1 MVAGVALVMLAAGA
15 AGAAAQEARVFFVS
29 PADGSQHSEDVV
41 SIEFGAENYP
51 ISAIPEGFDQE
62 TGTPR
67 EGVGHYH
74 LGYNTGCL
82 PVGEIT
88 PQGEG
93 WQHFGD
99 GSNTT
104 TLENAPAGTYELT
117 VQIGDDQHRTQ
128 EGLCATD
135 DQHRGDRLG
144 SGGRHGLRQSVAEP
158 RVEHRERRAP

>member
-1 MVAGVALVMLAAGA
+1 MRTDSVWMRTSVVAGVALVMLLVGA
-15 AGAAAQEARVFFVS
+15 ATGAAQDEDARVFFVS
-29 PADGSQHSEDVV
+29 PADGSEHSEDVIN
-41 SIEFGAENYP
+41 IEFGAENYP

-67 EGVGHYH
+67 DGVGHYH

-82 PVGEIT
+82 DVGIII

-128 EGLCATD
+128 EGLCATISIEVTD
-135 DQHRGDRLG
+135 GQ
-144 SGGRHGLRQSVAEP
+144 
-158 RVEHRERRAP
+158 

>member
-1 MVAGVALVMLAAGA
+1 MRIDSVWMRSSVVAGVALVMVLLGGA
-15 AGAAAQEARVFFVS
+15 PVAAQDEDARVFFVS
-29 PADGSQHSEDVV
+29 PADGSEHSEDVIT
-41 SIEFGAENYP
+41 IEFGAENYP

-67 EGVGHYH
+67 DGVGHYH
-74 LGYNTGCL
+74 LGYDTGCL
-82 PVGEIT
+82 DVGIII

-128 EGLCATD
+128 EGLCATISIEVTD
-135 DQHRGDRLG
+135 GQ
-144 SGGRHGLRQSVAEP
+144 
-158 RVEHRERRAP
+158 

>member
-1 MVAGVALVMLAAGA
+1 MSFDSAWTRSIVAAGVALVMVAAGA
-15 AGAAAQEARVFFVS
+15 VGAAASSAAEGAAQEARVFFVT

-82 PVGEIT
+82 PVGEII

-128 EGLCATD
+128 EGLCTTISIEVTD
-135 DQHRGDRLG
+135 
-144 SGGRHGLRQSVAEP
+144 
-158 RVEHRERRAP
+158 

>member
-1 MVAGVALVMLAAGA
+1 MRIDGAGMRLSVVVVGAFALLLAGA

-29 PADGSQHSEDVV
+29 PDDGSQHAEDVI

-82 PVGEIT
+82 PVGEII

-99 GSNTT
+99 GSSTT

-128 EGLCATD
+128 EGLCATISID
-135 DQHRGDRLG
+135 VTD
-144 SGGRHGLRQSVAEP
+144 
-158 RVEHRERRAP
+158 

>member
-1 MVAGVALVMLAAGA
+1 MQLDSAWMRLSVAAVATFVFLLAGA
-15 AGAAAQEARVFFVS
+15 AGAAAQKARIFFVS
-29 PADGSQHSEDVV
+29 PADGSQHSDAV
-41 SIEFGAENYP
+41 INIQFGAENYP

-82 PVGEIT
+82 PVGEII

-104 TLENAPAGTYELT
+104 TLENAPAGIYELT

-128 EGLCATD
+128 GGLCTTI
-135 DQHRGDRLG
+135 
-144 SGGRHGLRQSVAEP
+144 SIEVTE
-158 RVEHRERRAP
+158 

>member
-1 MVAGVALVMLAAGA
+1 MRIQGVRTLAAVGSAMAIGMLAAGA
-15 AGAAAQEARVFFVS
+15 AVAEAQEARVFFVA
-29 PADGSQHSEDVV
+29 PADGSAHSDDVID
-41 SIEFGAENYP
+41 IEFGAENYP

-67 EGVGHYH
+67 DSVGHYH
-74 LGYNTGCL
+74 LGYDTGCL
-82 PVGEIT
+82 PVGEII

-99 GSNTT
+99 GSSTT

-128 EGLCATD
+128 EGLCATI
-135 DQHRGDRLG
+135 RIE
-144 SGGRHGLRQSVAEP
+144 VTE
-158 RVEHRERRAP
+158 

>member
-1 MVAGVALVMLAAGA
+1 MRIDGAGMRLSVAVVGAFALLLAGA

-29 PADGSQHSEDVV
+29 PDDGSQHAEDVI

-82 PVGEIT
+82 LVGEII

-99 GSNTT
+99 GSSTT

-128 EGLCATD
+128 EGLCTTISIEVTD
-135 DQHRGDRLG
+135 
-144 SGGRHGLRQSVAEP
+144 
-158 RVEHRERRAP
+158 

>member
-1 MVAGVALVMLAAGA
+1 MRTDSVWMRSGVVAGA
-15 AGAAAQEARVFFVS
+15 ALVLLLVGAAPGAAQDGDARVFFVS
-29 PADGSQHSEDVV
+29 PADGSQHSEDVIT
-41 SIEFGAENYP
+41 IEFGAENYP

-67 EGVGHYH
+67 DGVGHYH
-74 LGYNTGCL
+74 LGYDTGCL
-82 PVGEIT
+82 DVGIII

-128 EGLCATD
+128 EGLCASISIEVTD
-135 DQHRGDRLG
+135 GQ
-144 SGGRHGLRQSVAEP
+144 
-158 RVEHRERRAP
+158 

>member
-1 MVAGVALVMLAAGA
+1 MRIDSAGVRFGVAVVGAFALLLAGA
-15 AGAAAQEARVFFVS
+15 AGAAAQDARVFFVS
-29 PADGSQHSEDVV
+29 PADGAEHSEDVI

-82 PVGEIT
+82 PVGEII

-99 GSNTT
+99 GSSTT

-128 EGLCATD
+128 EGLCATI
-135 DQHRGDRLG
+135 
-144 SGGRHGLRQSVAEP
+144 SIEVTE
-158 RVEHRERRAP
+158 

>member
-1 MVAGVALVMLAAGA
+1 MRIDSVRMRSGVAAGA
-15 AGAAAQEARVFFVS
+15 ALAMLLFGAAAGSAQEARVFFVS
-29 PADGSQHSEDVV
+29 PADGSEHSEDVIT
-41 SIEFGAENYP
+41 IEFGAENYP

-67 EGVGHYH
+67 DGVGHYH
-74 LGYNTGCL
+74 LGYGTGCL
-82 PVGEIT
+82 DVGIII

-128 EGLCATD
+128 EGLCETISIQVTD
-135 DQHRGDRLG
+135 GQ
-144 SGGRHGLRQSVAEP
+144 
-158 RVEHRERRAP
+158 

>member
-1 MVAGVALVMLAAGA
+1 MRIGSVWMRSSLAAVAAFMFLLGGA

-29 PADGSQHSEDVV
+29 PADGSQHAEDVIT
-41 SIEFGAENYP
+41 IEFGAENYP
-51 ISAIPEGFDQE
+51 ISPIPEGFDQE

-82 PVGEIT
+82 PVGEII
-88 PQGEG
+88 PEGQG

-99 GSNTT
+99 GSSTT

-128 EGLCATD
+128 EGLCTTISIEVTD
-135 DQHRGDRLG
+135 
-144 SGGRHGLRQSVAEP
+144 
-158 RVEHRERRAP
+158 

>member
-1 MVAGVALVMLAAGA
+1 MRIDSVWMRSGVVAGA
-15 AGAAAQEARVFFVS
+15 ALVLLLVGAAPGAAQEARVFFVS
-29 PADGSQHSEDVV
+29 PADGSEHSEDVIT
-41 SIEFGAENYP
+41 IEFGAENYP
-51 ISAIPEGFDQE
+51 ISAIPDGFDQE

-67 EGVGHYH
+67 DGVGHYH

-82 PVGEIT
+82 DVGIII

-99 GSNTT
+99 GSSTT

-128 EGLCATD
+128 EGLCETISIEVTD
-135 DQHRGDRLG
+135 GQ
-144 SGGRHGLRQSVAEP
+144 
-158 RVEHRERRAP
+158 

>member
-1 MVAGVALVMLAAGA
+1 MRIDSVWMRSGVVAGA
-15 AGAAAQEARVFFVS
+15 ALVLLLVGAAPGAAQDARVFFVS
-29 PADGSQHSEDVV
+29 PADGSEHSEDVIT
-41 SIEFGAENYP
+41 IEFGAENYP

-67 EGVGHYH
+67 DGVGHYH

-82 PVGEIT
+82 DVGIII

-128 EGLCATD
+128 EGLCATISIEVTD
-135 DQHRGDRLG
+135 GQ
-144 SGGRHGLRQSVAEP
+144 
-158 RVEHRERRAP
+158 

>member
-1 MVAGVALVMLAAGA
+1 MRIDSVWMRSGVVAGA
-15 AGAAAQEARVFFVS
+15 ALVLLLVGAAPGAAQEARVFFVS
-29 PADGSQHSEDVV
+29 PADGSEHSEDVV
-41 SIEFGAENYP
+41 TIEFGAENYP

-67 EGVGHYH
+67 DGVGHYH

-82 PVGEIT
+82 DVGIII

-99 GSNTT
+99 GSSTT

-128 EGLCATD
+128 EGLCATISIEVTD
-135 DQHRGDRLG
+135 GQ
-144 SGGRHGLRQSVAEP
+144 
-158 RVEHRERRAP
+158 

>member
-1 MVAGVALVMLAAGA
+1 MRNDSVWMRSSVVAGFLVVLLLGA
-15 AGAAAQEARVFFVS
+15 APGLAQEARVFFVT

-41 SIEFGAENYP
+41 NIEFGAENYP

-74 LGYNTGCL
+74 LGYDTGCL
-82 PVGEIT
+82 AVGEII

-128 EGLCATD
+128 EGLCGTISIQVTD
-135 DQHRGDRLG
+135 GQ
-144 SGGRHGLRQSVAEP
+144 
-158 RVEHRERRAP
+158 

>member
-1 MVAGVALVMLAAGA
+1 MRIDSVWMRSGVVAGA
-15 AGAAAQEARVFFVS
+15 ALVLLLVGAAPGAAQEARVFFVS
-29 PADGSQHSEDVV
+29 PADGSEHSEDVIT
-41 SIEFGAENYP
+41 IEFGAENYP

-67 EGVGHYH
+67 DGVGHYH

-82 PVGEIT
+82 DVGIII

-99 GSNTT
+99 GSSTT

-128 EGLCATD
+128 EGLCATISIEVTD
-135 DQHRGDRLG
+135 GQ
-144 SGGRHGLRQSVAEP
+144 
-158 RVEHRERRAP
+158 

>member
-1 MVAGVALVMLAAGA
+1 MQIDSTWIKSGIAAGA
-15 AGAAAQEARVFFVS
+15 VFAVLLAGATGAAAQEARVFFVA
-29 PADGSQHSEDVV
+29 PADGSQLAEDVIN
-41 SIEFGAENYP
+41 IEFGAENYP

-67 EGVGHYH
+67 EGMGHYH

-82 PVGEIT
+82 AVGVII

-128 EGLCATD
+128 EGLCATI
-135 DQHRGDRLG
+135 
-144 SGGRHGLRQSVAEP
+144 SIEVTE
-158 RVEHRERRAP
+158 

>member
-1 MVAGVALVMLAAGA
+1 MRIDSAWMRSSVAAVATFAFLLIGA
-15 AGAAAQEARVFFVS
+15 DGASAQKARIFFVS
-29 PADGSQHSEDVV
+29 PADGAQHAEDVIN
-41 SIEFGAENYP
+41 IEFGAENYP

-82 PVGEIT
+82 PVGKII

-128 EGLCATD
+128 EGLCTTI
-135 DQHRGDRLG
+135 
-144 SGGRHGLRQSVAEP
+144 SIEVTE
-158 RVEHRERRAP
+158 

>member
-1 MVAGVALVMLAAGA
+1 MMRIDRSRMRSGVPAGLAVAVFLAGA
-15 AGAAAQEARVFFVS
+15 AGAAASGGAAAEAAQEAPRVFFVT
-29 PADGSQHSEDVV
+29 PADGSRHAEDVIA
-41 SIEFGAENYP
+41 IEFGAENYP

-74 LGYNTGCL
+74 LGYGTGCL
-82 PVGEIT
+82 PVGVII

-104 TLENAPAGTYELT
+104 TLENAPAGSYELT

-128 EGLCATD
+128 EGLCATI
-135 DQHRGDRLG
+135 RIE
-144 SGGRHGLRQSVAEP
+144 VTE
-158 RVEHRERRAP
+158 

>member
-1 MVAGVALVMLAAGA
+1 MRIDGAGMRFSVAVVGAFALLLAGA

-29 PADGSQHSEDVV
+29 PDDGSQHAEDVI

-82 PVGEIT
+82 PVGEII

-99 GSNTT
+99 GSSTT

-128 EGLCATD
+128 EGLCATISID
-135 DQHRGDRLG
+135 VTD
-144 SGGRHGLRQSVAEP
+144 
-158 RVEHRERRAP
+158 

>member
-1 MVAGVALVMLAAGA
+1 MRIDSVWMRSSVVAGVALVLLLVGGA
-15 AGAAAQEARVFFVS
+15 PGAAQEARVFFVS
-29 PADGSQHSEDVV
+29 PADGSQHSEDVIT
-41 SIEFGAENYP
+41 IEFGAENYP

-67 EGVGHYH
+67 DGVGHYH
-74 LGYNTGCL
+74 LGYDTGCL
-82 PVGEIT
+82 DVGIII

-128 EGLCATD
+128 EGLCATISIEVTD
-135 DQHRGDRLG
+135 GQ
-144 SGGRHGLRQSVAEP
+144 
-158 RVEHRERRAP
+158 

>member
-1 MVAGVALVMLAAGA
+1 MRIQGVRTLAAAGVAIVMGLAGA
-15 AGAAAQEARVFFVS
+15 AVAEAQEARVFFVA
-29 PADGSQHSEDVV
+29 PADGSRHSADVID
-41 SIEFGAENYP
+41 IEFGAENYP

-67 EGVGHYH
+67 DGVGHYH
-74 LGYNTGCL
+74 LGYDTGCL
-82 PVGEIT
+82 PVGEII

-99 GSNTT
+99 GSSTT

-128 EGLCATD
+128 EGLCATI
-135 DQHRGDRLG
+135 
-144 SGGRHGLRQSVAEP
+144 SIEVSE
-158 RVEHRERRAP
+158 

>member
-1 MVAGVALVMLAAGA
+1 MRMDSVWMRSGLVAGA
-15 AGAAAQEARVFFVS
+15 ALVLLLVGAAPGAAQEARVFFVS
-29 PADGSQHSEDVV
+29 PADGSEHSEDVIT
-41 SIEFGAENYP
+41 IEFGAENYP

-67 EGVGHYH
+67 DGVGHYH

-82 PVGEIT
+82 DVGIII

-99 GSNTT
+99 GSSTT

-128 EGLCATD
+128 EGLCATISIEVTD
-135 DQHRGDRLG
+135 GQ
-144 SGGRHGLRQSVAEP
+144 
-158 RVEHRERRAP
+158 

>member
-1 MVAGVALVMLAAGA
+1 MRIQGVRTLAAVGSAIVVLAAGA
-15 AGAAAQEARVFFVS
+15 AVAEAQEARVFFVA
-29 PADGSQHSEDVV
+29 PADGSSHSADVIA
-41 SIEFGAENYP
+41 IEFGAENYP

-67 EGVGHYH
+67 AGVGHYH
-74 LGYNTGCL
+74 LGYDTGCL
-82 PVGEIT
+82 PVGEII

-99 GSNTT
+99 GSSTT

-128 EGLCATD
+128 EGLCATI
-135 DQHRGDRLG
+135 
-144 SGGRHGLRQSVAEP
+144 SIEVTE
-158 RVEHRERRAP
+158 

>member
-1 MVAGVALVMLAAGA
+1 MRIDSVWMRSSVVAGVALVMLLLGA
-15 AGAAAQEARVFFVS
+15 APGSAQEARVFFES
-29 PADGSQHSEDVV
+29 PADGSQHSEDVIN
-41 SIEFGAENYP
+41 IEFGAESYP

-74 LGYNTGCL
+74 LGYDTGCL
-82 PVGEIT
+82 AVGVII

-117 VQIGDDQHRTQ
+117 VQLGDDQHRTQ
-128 EGLCATD
+128 EGLCATISIQVTD
-135 DQHRGDRLG
+135 GQ
-144 SGGRHGLRQSVAEP
+144 
-158 RVEHRERRAP
+158 

>member
-1 MVAGVALVMLAAGA
+1 MRMDSVWMRSGVVAGA
-15 AGAAAQEARVFFVS
+15 ALVLLLVGAAPGAAQEARVFFVS
-29 PADGSQHSEDVV
+29 PADGSEHSEDVIT
-41 SIEFGAENYP
+41 IEFGAENYP

-67 EGVGHYH
+67 DGVGHYH

-82 PVGEIT
+82 DVGIII

-99 GSNTT
+99 GSSTT

-128 EGLCATD
+128 EGLCATISIEVTD
-135 DQHRGDRLG
+135 GQ
-144 SGGRHGLRQSVAEP
+144 
-158 RVEHRERRAP
+158 

>member
-1 MVAGVALVMLAAGA
+1 MRIDSVWMRSSVVAGVALVLLLVGGA
-15 AGAAAQEARVFFVS
+15 PGAAQEARVFFVS
-29 PADGSQHSEDVV
+29 PGDGSQHSEDVIT
-41 SIEFGAENYP
+41 IEFGAENYP

-67 EGVGHYH
+67 DGVGHYH
-74 LGYNTGCL
+74 LGYDTGCL
-82 PVGEIT
+82 DVGIII

-128 EGLCATD
+128 EGLCATISIEVTD
-135 DQHRGDRLG
+135 GQ
-144 SGGRHGLRQSVAEP
+144 
-158 RVEHRERRAP
+158 

>member
-1 MVAGVALVMLAAGA
+1 MRTDSVWMRSSLVAGVALVMVLAGA
-15 AGAAAQEARVFFVS
+15 VPGWAQEPRVFFVT
-29 PADGSQHSEDVV
+29 PADGSQHSEDVI

-67 EGVGHYH
+67 DGVGHYH

-82 PVGEIT
+82 DVGIII

-99 GSNTT
+99 GSSTT

-128 EGLCATD
+128 EGLCATISIEVTD
-135 DQHRGDRLG
+135 GQ
-144 SGGRHGLRQSVAEP
+144 
-158 RVEHRERRAP
+158 

>member
-1 MVAGVALVMLAAGA
+1 MRIDSVRVRLGVAVVAAFFFLFAGA

-29 PADGSQHSEDVV
+29 PADGSEHSEDVIT
-41 SIEFGAENYP
+41 IEFGAENYP

-67 EGVGHYH
+67 DGVGHYH

-82 PVGEIT
+82 PVGEII

-99 GSNTT
+99 GSSTT

-128 EGLCATD
+128 EGLCLTISIEVTD
-135 DQHRGDRLG
+135 
-144 SGGRHGLRQSVAEP
+144 
-158 RVEHRERRAP
+158 

>member
-1 MVAGVALVMLAAGA
+1 MRIESARVRLGVAFVAAFVFLLAGA
-15 AGAAAQEARVFFVS
+15 AGASAQEARIFFVS
-29 PADGSQHSEDVV
+29 PADGSQHSEDVIT
-41 SIEFGAENYP
+41 IEFGAKNYP

-67 EGVGHYH
+67 DGVGHYH
-74 LGYNTGCL
+74 LGYGTGCL
-82 PVGEIT
+82 DVGIII

-99 GSNTT
+99 GSSTT

-128 EGLCATD
+128 EGLCATISIEVTD
-135 DQHRGDRLG
+135 GQ
-144 SGGRHGLRQSVAEP
+144 
-158 RVEHRERRAP
+158 

>member
-1 MVAGVALVMLAAGA
+1 MRIDSARLRFGVVAASAFVLLLAGA
-15 AGAAAQEARVFFVS
+15 AGAAAQKARIFFVS
-29 PADGSQHSEDVV
+29 PADGAQLSEDVIN
-41 SIEFGAENYP
+41 IEFGAENYP

-82 PVGEIT
+82 PVGEII

-128 EGLCATD
+128 EGLCTTISIEVTD
-135 DQHRGDRLG
+135 
-144 SGGRHGLRQSVAEP
+144 
-158 RVEHRERRAP
+158 

>member
-1 MVAGVALVMLAAGA
+1 MRMDSVWMRSGVVAGVALAMLLFGA
-15 AGAAAQEARVFFVS
+15 ASGEAQEARVFFVS
-29 PADGSQHSEDVV
+29 PADGSEHSEDVIT
-41 SIEFGAENYP
+41 IEFGAENYP

-67 EGVGHYH
+67 DGVGHYH

-82 PVGEIT
+82 DVGIII

-99 GSNTT
+99 GSSTT

-128 EGLCATD
+128 EGLCATISIEVTD
-135 DQHRGDRLG
+135 GQ
-144 SGGRHGLRQSVAEP
+144 
-158 RVEHRERRAP
+158 

>member
-1 MVAGVALVMLAAGA
+1 MRIDSVWTRSGVVAGLALIVLLAGA
-15 AGAAAQEARVFFVS
+15 PGAAAQEARVFFVS
-29 PADGSQHSEDVV
+29 PADGSEHAGDVV
-41 SIEFGAENYP
+41 AIEFGAENYP

-67 EGVGHYH
+67 DGVGHYH

-82 PVGEIT
+82 PVGEII

-99 GSNTT
+99 GSSTT

-117 VQIGDDQHRTQ
+117 VQIGDDQHRTL
-128 EGLCATD
+128 EGLCATISIAVVD
-135 DQHRGDRLG
+135 
-144 SGGRHGLRQSVAEP
+144 
-158 RVEHRERRAP
+158 